1 MEIPESEPNCLAQES
16 KLSTTPYHIL
26 KVLYS
31 SSKKYSN
38 IAVTHKSAI
47 FAMQPTG
54 ISSAFSINRQVSR
67 YSRVSLKLKYYILAS
82 IPTNWEE
89 TLVRE

>member
-38 IAVTHKSAI
+38 IAVTQSAI
-47 FAMQPTG
+47 SAIQPTG